1 MAALTFCVYD
11 TLGSVRPNMTDT
23 PNAPQHVL
31 TELLMQCRQG
41 NKCAEEELFE
51 LVYRKLREMARY
63 QMRHERLGHTL
74 QTTAL
79 VNEAY
84 LRLFGGAIDWQNRA
98 HFFSVAAQTM
108 RRILVDHAR
117 TRTSGKR
124 SAGVRVDLGDVF
136 LISDDQIDKLLA
148 VDQALSRLAERDAR
162 QAQIVELHLFTGMS
176 LEETAKVLDI
186 SKRTVQRDWNFA
198 LAWLYDQIRPTN
210 R

>member
-1 MAALTFCVYD
+1 
-11 TLGSVRPNMTDT
+11 MTDT
-23 PNAPQHVL
+23 PEAAQHDL
-31 TELLMQCRQG
+31 TELLVLCRQG
-41 NKCAEEELFE
+41 NKCAEAELFD

-63 QMRHERLGHTL
+63 QMRHERQGHTL

-79 VNEAY
+79 VNEVY
-84 LRLFGGAIDWQNRA
+84 LRLFGGSVDWQNRA

-117 TRTSGKR
+117 SRLSNKR
-124 SAGVRVDLGDVF
+124 SGGMRVELGEAF
-136 LISDDQIDKLLA
+136 LIADDQIDKVLA
-148 VDQALSRLAERDAR
+148 VDQALTRLAAQDAR
-162 QAQIVELHLFTGMS
+162 QARIVELHLFAGMS
-176 LEETAKVLDI
+176 LEETARVLDI